1 MNRFFAFS
9 SGGAYHFHGFGEWK
23 MRADDTGH
31 LMVEH
36 DVLGS
41 VTKFGPFQLS
51 ADESDL
57 LWGLISGAAFEQ
69 RPSSPGPGMPDETML
84 GFALSARETLHS
96 VQLWTSDA
104 FGDTAITQLLNEI
117 GSLIEKYTGRKPV
130 LR

>member
-1 MNRFFAFS
+1 MIRYFAFS

-23 MRADDTGH
+23 LHADENGH

-51 ADESDL
+51 VDETDL

-69 RPSSPGPGMPDETML
+69 RPSSPGPGIPDEAML

-96 VQLWTSDA
+96 VQLWNSDA
-104 FGDTAITQLLNEI
+104 FGDKAIVQLLNEI
-117 GSLIEKYTGRKPV
+117 VSLIERYTGRKPV